1 MRIGKILI
9 LAIVVGS
16 LLIISTASV
25 TAADKTIDDAEDDV
39 IDFEGELSSY
49 PNIDIKELTYTK
61 EGKKVTLTM
70 EVYGVIENLGS
81 ITGELS
87 DLVTYSILLTTSYDL
102 YTVIYVNNLC
112 MLSSS
117 QVEENITDFSVTE
130 SILEV
135 NFNLNN
141 TDEIYD
147 TLEGDTLYF
156 SVSGEGEYYFDI
168 AGDIP
173 LEVSADI
180 PDPGE
185 TGKNIEFTGI
195 LFGGQP
201 PYTYHWDF
209 GDGSASTEKNPT
221 HTYTKAGI
229 YEVTFTVTDD
239 DETSSSF
246 TDTIEIIGD
255 GGDDEGTP
263 IIMFVAIIVIIAVI
277 GIIALVYIIRR

>member
-9 LAIVVGS
+9 LAMVVGS

-25 TAADKTIDDAEDDV
+25 TAVDKTVIDAEDDV
-39 IDFEGELSSY
+39 IDFEGEISSY
-49 PNIDIKELTYTK
+49 PNVDIKELTYTK
-61 EGKKVTLTM
+61 EGIRVTLTM
-70 EVYGVIENLGS
+70 EVYGAIENLGS
-81 ITGELS
+81 LTGDFS
-87 DLVTYSILLTTSYDL
+87 DMVTYSLILTTSYDL
-102 YTVIYVNNLC
+102 YTVIYINNLC
-112 MLSSS
+112 ILSSS
-117 QVEENITDFSVTE
+117 QVEENITDFSITE

-147 TLEGDTLYF
+147 SLEGDSAFF
-156 SVSGEGEYYFDI
+156 SLSGEGEYYFDI

-185 TGKNIEFTGI
+185 TGKNVEFTGMA
-195 LFGGQP
+195 LFGQP

-209 GDGSASTEKNPT
+209 GDGSTSTEKNPT
-221 HTYTKAGI
+221 HIYTKAGT
-229 YEVTFTVTDD
+229 YEVTFTATDD
-239 DETSSSF
+239 DETTSNF
-246 TDTIEIIGD
+246 TETIEIIGD

>member
-1 MRIGKILI
+1 MKIGKILI
-9 LAIVVGS
+9 LAMVVGS
-16 LLIISTASV
+16 LLLISTTSV
-25 TAADKTIDDAEDDV
+25 TAVDKTIEDAKDDV
-39 IDFEGELSSY
+39 IDLEGELSSY

-61 EGKKVTLTM
+61 EDKKVTLTI
-70 EVYGVIENLGS
+70 EVFGEIENLGS
-81 ITGELS
+81 LTGDLG
-87 DLVTYSILLTTSYDL
+87 DLVTYSLILTTSYDQ
-102 YTVIYVNNLC
+102 YTILYVNNLC
-112 MLSSS
+112 VLLSSEG
-117 QVEENITDFSVTE
+117 EENITDFTVTE

-135 NFNLNN
+135 NFDLNSS
-141 TDEIYD
+141 DEIYD
-147 TLEGDTLYF
+147 SLEGDSAFF
-156 SVSGEGEYYFDI
+156 SLSGEGEYYIDI

-185 TGKNIEFTGI
+185 TGKNVEFTGMA
-195 LFGGQP
+195 LFGQP

-209 GDGSASTEKNPT
+209 GDGSTSTEKNPT
-221 HTYTKAGI
+221 HKYTKAGT

-246 TDTIEIIGD
+246 TETIEIIGD
-255 GGDDEGTP
+255 SGDDEGSP

>member
-1 MRIGKILI
+1 MKIGKILI
-9 LAIVVGS
+9 LAMVIGS

-25 TAADKTIDDAEDDV
+25 TAVDKTIEDAEDDV
-39 IDFEGELSSY
+39 IDFEGELTSF

-61 EGKKVTLTM
+61 EGKKVTLTI
-70 EVYGVIENLGS
+70 EVYGAIENLGNL
-81 ITGELS
+81 TGLS
-87 DLVTYSILLTTSYDL
+87 DMVTYSLILTTSYDL

-112 MLSSS
+112 ILYSS

-147 TLEGDTLYF
+147 SLEGDSAFF
-156 SVSGEGEYYFDI
+156 SLSGEGEYYIDI

-173 LEVSADI
+173 LEIDADI
-180 PDPGE
+180 PDLGE
-185 TGKNIEFTGI
+185 RGKNIEFKGYA
-195 LFGGQP
+195 LFGQP

-209 GDGSASTEKNPT
+209 GDGSTSTEKNPT
-221 HTYTKAGI
+221 HTYTTAGT

-239 DETSSSF
+239 DETTSSF
-246 TDTIEIIGD
+246 PGTIEIVD
-255 GGDDEGTP
+255 TSEDNGTP
-263 IIMFVAIIVIIAVI
+263 GFELVTVIA
-277 GIIALVYIIRR
+277 ALGLILLWRRK

>member
-1 MRIGKILI
+1 MKIGKILI
-9 LAIVVGS
+9 LAMVVGS

-25 TAADKTIDDAEDDV
+25 TAADKTVEDAEDDV
-39 IDFEGELSSY
+39 INIEGELSNY

-61 EGKKVTLTM
+61 EGKKVTLTI
-70 EVYGVIENLGS
+70 EVYGAIENLGNL
-81 ITGELS
+81 TGLS
-87 DLVTYSILLTTSYDL
+87 DMVTYSLILTTSYDQYTIL
-102 YTVIYVNNLC
+102 YINNLC
-112 MLSSS
+112 ILLSG
-117 QVEENITDFSVTE
+117 QGEENITDFSITE

-147 TLEGDTLYF
+147 SLEGDSAFF
-156 SVSGEGEYYFDI
+156 SLSGEGEYYIDI

-173 LEVSADI
+173 LEISADI

-185 TGKNIEFTGI
+185 TGKNVEFTGMA
-195 LFGGQP
+195 LFGQP

-209 GDGSASTEKNPT
+209 GDGSTSTEKNPT
-221 HTYTKAGI
+221 HIYTKAGT

-239 DETSSSF
+239 DETTSNF
-246 TDTIEIIGD
+246 TETIEIIGD

>member
-1 MRIGKILI
+1 MKIGKILI
-9 LAIVVGS
+9 LAIVIGS

-25 TAADKTIDDAEDDV
+25 TAVDKTVEDAEDDV
-39 IDFEGELSSY
+39 INIEGELSSY

-61 EGKKVTLTM
+61 EGKKVTLTI
-70 EVYGVIENLGS
+70 EVYGAIENLGNL
-81 ITGELS
+81 TGLS
-87 DLVTYSILLTTSYDL
+87 DMVTYSLILTTSYDQYTIL
-102 YTVIYVNNLC
+102 YINNLC
-112 MLSSS
+112 ILLSS
-117 QVEENITDFSVTE
+117 QGEENITDFSITE

-147 TLEGDTLYF
+147 SLEGDSAFF
-156 SVSGEGEYYFDI
+156 SLSGEGEYYIDI

-173 LEVSADI
+173 LEISADI

-185 TGKNIEFTGI
+185 TGKNVEFTGMA
-195 LFGGQP
+195 LFGQP

-209 GDGSASTEKNPT
+209 GDGSTSTEKNPT
-221 HTYTKAGI
+221 HIYTKAGT

-239 DETSSSF
+239 DETTSSS
-246 TDTIEIIGD
+246 TETIEIIGD